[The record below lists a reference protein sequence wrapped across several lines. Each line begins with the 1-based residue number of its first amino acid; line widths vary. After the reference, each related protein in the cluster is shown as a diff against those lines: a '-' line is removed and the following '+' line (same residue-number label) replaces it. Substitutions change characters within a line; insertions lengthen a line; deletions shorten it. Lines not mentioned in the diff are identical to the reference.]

1 MLVAGKKMLHGLG
14 DRELHVHVPAVGEHD
29 DEEREPA
36 PRIAHRNG
44 AKASPVDLC
53 ALARSKVQ
61 LEINRQ
67 LGLADTADVIAQD
80 GDAAAISLFAQPLED
95 LLGAVGMA
103 IEQPC
108 DASFEGIK
116 DAATW
121 WRVPWLEARAR
132 QPLGN
137 RPGVQVKRSG
147 GLRDRQTLAIV
158 TVVDFAERLVVD
170 HDRGL

>member
-1 MLVAGKKMLHGLG
+1 MRVTHR
-14 DRELHVHVPAVGEHD
+14 DR
-29 DEEREPA
+29 
-36 PRIAHRNG
+36 

-53 ALARSKVQ
+53 TLARSEVQ
-61 LEINRQ
+61 LEIDGQ
-67 LGLADTADVIAQD
+67 LGLPDAADMIAQN
-80 GDAAAISLFAQPLED
+80 GDAAAIALFAQPLED
-95 LLGAVGMA
+95 LLSAVGMA

-121 WRVPWLEARAR
+121 WRAPWLEARAR

-137 RPGVQVKRSG
+137 RPRVQVKRSG
-147 GLRDRQTLAIV
+147 RLRDRQTLAIV
-158 TVVDFAERLVVD
+158 AVADFAERLVVD